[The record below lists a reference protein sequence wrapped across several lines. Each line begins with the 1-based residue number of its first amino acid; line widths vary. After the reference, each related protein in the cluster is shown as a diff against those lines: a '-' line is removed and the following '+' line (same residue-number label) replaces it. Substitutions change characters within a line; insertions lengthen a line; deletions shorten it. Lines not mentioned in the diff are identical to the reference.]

1 MKINPGRKEAKKEG
15 NLKMSP
21 LVSWQ
26 SKRGL
31 GLTVNGII
39 AQIPTII
46 VWFVGHN
53 LLIKPRIRKG

>member
-1 MKINPGRKEAKKEG
+1 
-15 NLKMSP
+15 MSP

-53 LLIKPRIRKG
+53 LLIKPRMRKG

>member
-1 MKINPGRKEAKKEG
+1 
-15 NLKMSP
+15 MSP

-31 GLTVNGII
+31 GLTVNGVIV
-39 AQIPTII
+39 QIPAII

-53 LLIKPRIRKG
+53 LLIKPRMRKG